1 MERTFPNRL
10 EAGRQLAQKLEKY
23 AGRDDVIV
31 LGLPR
36 GGVPVANEVARRL
49 RAPLDV
55 FIVRKLG
62 VPGFEELAA
71 GAIASGGV
79 RVLNEDVMRAIPHAD
94 QTIETV
100 TARETAE
107 LQRREQIYREDR
119 APPELRDRIAILVD
133 DGLATGATM
142 RAAVKALR
150 QREAAK
156 IVVAVPVG
164 PPDTCHE
171 IEEQAD
177 ETICLSTPEFFQAV
191 GQYYDDFSQTTDE
204 DVRELLARGSYE
216 RSIMSEVQIHAGRAV
231 LSGNLNIPEN
241 ANALVLFAHGSGSSR
256 HSPRNQFVART
267 LNDVGL
273 ATLLFDLL
281 TQEEEAI
288 DTQTGQLR
296 FNIHLLAERLVHA
309 TKWAKQQEE
318 TRDLRVGYFGSSTG
332 GASALAAAVDL
343 PHDIGAVVS
352 RGGRP
357 DLAGEA
363 LAKVRAP
370 TLLVVG
376 GNDGIVIELNEQA
389 RDRMRCEVKLEIV
402 PGATHLFEEPGAL
415 EKVAKLASD
424 WFIAHLT
431 VK

>member
-36 GGVPVANEVARRL
+36 GGVPVANEVAKHL
-49 RAPLDV
+49 GAPLDV

-94 QTIETV
+94 QAIETV

-107 LQRREQIYREDR
+107 LQRREQLYREDR
-119 APPELRDRIAILVD
+119 APQELRDRIAILVD

-204 DVRELLARGSYE
+204 DVRELL
-216 RSIMSEVQIHAGRAV
+216 GRA
-231 LSGNLNIPEN
+231 
-241 ANALVLFAHGSGSSR
+241 A
-256 HSPRNQFVART
+256 
-267 LNDVGL
+267 
-273 ATLLFDLL
+273 
-281 TQEEEAI
+281 QE
-288 DTQTGQLR
+288 Q
-296 FNIHLLAERLVHA
+296 
-309 TKWAKQQEE
+309 K
-318 TRDLRVGYFGSSTG
+318 
-332 GASALAAAVDL
+332 
-343 PHDIGAVVS
+343 
-352 RGGRP
+352 
-357 DLAGEA
+357 
-363 LAKVRAP
+363 
-370 TLLVVG
+370 
-376 GNDGIVIELNEQA
+376 
-389 RDRMRCEVKLEIV
+389 
-402 PGATHLFEEPGAL
+402 
-415 EKVAKLASD
+415 
-424 WFIAHLT
+424 
-431 VK
+431 